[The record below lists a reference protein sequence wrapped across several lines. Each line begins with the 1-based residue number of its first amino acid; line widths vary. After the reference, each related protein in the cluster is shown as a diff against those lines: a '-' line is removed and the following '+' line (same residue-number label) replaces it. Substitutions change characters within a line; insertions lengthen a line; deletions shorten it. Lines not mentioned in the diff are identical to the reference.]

1 MLNLSSICDIFV
13 LFSLRMNKCRELCH
27 FLNLIYYQSFKYI
40 FWTSITLLFLFP
52 HSPLPPFLFYLLFPF
67 LIQLRRKLSFFPL
80 FSLVFFSSFF
90 LSIPLF
96 LSILLFFL
104 FSSPTFAFSPSLL
117 CSFSSYFS
125 PFFSPFF
132 LSPSSFISI
141 FLSYLFSPPPFSPS
155 SFSPPSLFPY
165 TPSFSHTSPPPSL
178 SLPLV
183 LLLRYAYMLEIFEYR
198 QRILRVLYISS
209 FFTRII

>member
-27 FLNLIYYQSFKYI
+27 FLNLIYFQSFKYI

-141 FLSYLFSPPPFSPS
+141 FLSYLFSPPPFPFLLFPS
-155 SFSPPSLFPY
+155 FPLPLYPILFSHFSPPFII
-165 TPSFSHTSPPPSL
+165 PPPCL
-178 SLPLV
+178 I
-183 LLLRYAYMLEIFEYR
+183 AKIC
-198 QRILRVLYISS
+198 IHA
-209 FFTRII
+209 